1 MHFTMYFFNL
11 MGVAIIYPFKA
22 IRNIPVNLAKSL
34 SNITAKRRY
43 IAILYVLIT
52 FLLLPLLGVVLF
64 N

>member
-1 MHFTMYFFNL
+1 
-11 MGVAIIYPFKA
+11 MGVAIIYPFKI
-22 IRNIPVNLAKSL
+22 IRNIPINLAKRL
-34 SNITAKRRY
+34 SIITAKRRY